1 MGRLAIVNVY
11 IDDDLN
17 AWRQHLQGFPRNW
30 YNGYDTDHVIRRD
43 LIYNI
48 RGIPSLYILDKDK
61 RVVMKDAPEENVLR
75 FLDSIRAE

>member
-17 AWRQHLQGFPRNW
+17 AWRQHLPGFPRNW